1 MIAFLAFLMLMPN
14 LPPRDVGFMGM
25 KEPLLM
31 QFKDALEQNH
41 RLENAE
47 PLSRGIR
54 DSSSLGYL
62 KGPESFTV
70 KDDYLYTGVQ
80 GGDILRLNINDP
92 KKPWEFVT
100 KIGQFCQDTYHEELC
115 ERPLGLEFDQEG
127 NLIVADAYY
136 GLYKV
141 NLESDKKTP
150 LVPSTLE
157 INGKRT

>member
-1 MIAFLAFLMLMPN
+1 MPN

-62 KGPESFTV
+62 KV
-70 KDDYLYTGVQ
+70 
-80 GGDILRLNINDP
+80 NIFN
-92 KKPWEFVT
+92 KTITSIYKFVN
-100 KIGQFCQDTYHEELC
+100 K
-115 ERPLGLEFDQEG
+115 
-127 NLIVADAYY
+127 NLIR
-136 GLYKV
+136 
-141 NLESDKKTP
+141 EKKEEF
-150 LVPSTLE
+150 S
-157 INGKRT
+157 

>member
-1 MIAFLAFLMLMPN
+1 MLHLVYDALRRTFYCMIAFLAFLMLMPN

-62 KGPESFTV
+62 KVNMS
-70 KDDYLYTGVQ
+70 K
-80 GGDILRLNINDP
+80 
-92 KKPWEFVT
+92 
-100 KIGQFCQDTYHEELC
+100 YHH
-115 ERPLGLEFDQEG
+115 
-127 NLIVADAYY
+127 N
-136 GLYKV
+136 
-141 NLESDKKTP
+141 S
-150 LVPSTLE
+150 
-157 INGKRT
+157 